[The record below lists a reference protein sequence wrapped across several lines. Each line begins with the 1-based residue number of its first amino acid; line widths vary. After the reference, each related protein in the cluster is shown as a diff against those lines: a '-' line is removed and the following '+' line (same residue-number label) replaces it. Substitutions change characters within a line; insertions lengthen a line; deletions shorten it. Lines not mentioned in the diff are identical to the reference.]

1 MNFFKLSN
9 LRKTDGFSDEEI
21 DRFVQHLRDNRL
33 TIENEAEAMNILN
46 IQPNIDPSLAENSI
60 IDEKLN
66 ISPGMPLY
74 SLWKEFPE
82 IHYSDFSP
90 MEYMKPAIANAHDVM
105 IENFKKSNQ
114 PGTCPKFDDNQAE
127 IYDFITELNDYSY
140 KLLKNI
146 EKEHVAAGKDINSSM
161 SEIMDM
167 FENDDDNMAA
177 LGGFKDKE
185 ELQKAMESFMSD
197 ALKDIDENDDELISA
212 PKDAEII
219 MRLSK
224 NRVRAWIFIIP
235 PRNGGN
241 EISEKQINDFLAA
254 NNVVYGI
261 DKFMIKKIKQKKLYF
276 KMIEIAK
283 GTDPINGSNGRV
295 EELFS
300 RKSNVVD
307 IKEDEHG
314 NVDYKSMNIIKS
326 IHKGDVIA
334 NIILPTP
341 ATTGIGVDGH
351 VARGVDGVYPKV
363 PAGRNTRITE
373 DRTKLISEIDGEIF
387 FENDKFNVRNVLV
400 IKRNID
406 SSIGNIDFAG
416 DIDIY
421 GNVREGFTVCAEGDI
436 RIMGHA
442 EGAVIKSGG
451 SISIT
456 NGITGGTSGKL
467 EAKGNIRCKFIER
480 CLVVAGGYVEADQI
494 LLSTVSGDTYVKA
507 SGENGKI
514 VGGAIYAGESISA
527 KHIGNESNS
536 SAVTKITVG
545 KTYTLLNEE
554 INLTEK
560 LKEIDENIKKLNQNI
575 IYIKSQRNPAMNY
588 SAILK
593 KLEFQLNVRNM
604 QKTGVNASLKRIR
617 EKSFDDNGK
626 NEINCKILNPP
637 VVINFCG
644 NSYRVTHQINNCRV
658 VKQTDGSYVYGSNL
672 KNAVRI
678 SSTI

>member
-46 IQPNIDPSLAENSI
+46 IQPNIDPSLAENNI

-66 ISPGMPLY
+66 ISPGMPIY

-82 IHYSDFSP
+82 IHHSDFNP

-105 IENFKKSNQ
+105 IENFKKSNK
-114 PGTCPKFDDNQAE
+114 PGICPKFDDNQAE

-167 FENDDDNMAA
+167 FDNDDDNMAA

-197 ALKDIDENDDELISA
+197 ALQDIDENDNELIYA

-224 NRVRAWIFIIP
+224 NKVRAWIFIIP

-241 EISEKQINDFLAA
+241 EISEKQINDFLET

-283 GTDPINGSNGRV
+283 GTDPVNGSNGKV

-363 PAGRNTRITE
+363 PVGRNTRITE

-451 SISIT
+451 NISIS

-467 EAKGNIRCKFIER
+467 EAKGNIKCKFIER
-480 CLVVAGGYVEADQI
+480 CFVIAGGYVEADQI

-536 SAVTKITVG
+536 SAVTKINVG
-545 KTYTLLNEE
+545 KTYTMINEE

-575 IYIKSQRNPAMNY
+575 IYIKNQRNSAMNY

-617 EKSFDDNGK
+617 EKSFDDNVK
-626 NEINCKILNPP
+626 NEINCKLLNPP
-637 VVINFCG
+637 VIINFCD
-644 NSYRVTHQINNCRV
+644 NTYKVTQQIINCRV
-658 VKQTDGSYVYGSNL
+658 MKQTDGSYVYGTNL